1 MNSSFYIESLG
12 DKYYLDVDED
22 ENYSGLGNVIAY
34 ITDVYI
40 KLLQAKSTQLETQF
54 SLTELLDW
62 VSDEK
67 VTVLYNC
74 VQVVSDDK
82 PKNVGKV
89 LIFIFCIYLNFY

>member
-1 MNSSFYIESLG
+1 MDIE
-12 DKYYLDVDED
+12 ED
-22 ENYSGLGNVIAY
+22 ETYSGLGSAVAY

-40 KLLQAKSTQLETQF
+40 KLLQAKSSESETQF

-89 LIFIFCIYLNFY
+89 LKNLILRVYIT

>member
-1 MNSSFYIESLG
+1 MDIE
-12 DKYYLDVDED
+12 ED
-22 ENYSGLGNVIAY
+22 ETYSGLGTAVAY

-40 KLLQAKSTQLETQF
+40 KLLQAKSSESETQF

-89 LIFIFCIYLNFY
+89 LKNLILRVYVI